1 MTEFI
6 TEGAGVPVAAG
17 PYSAGVV
24 SGELCFLS
32 GQLALDPGGSGLV
45 GETAA
50 DQARQAMRNLFAVA
64 RAGGFAA
71 EEILLINVLLADGE
85 DFAAVNE
92 AYAAEL
98 PEGHRPARMT
108 FQAGAL
114 PAGAKVEVQGF
125 AKHA

>member
-6 TEGAGVPVAAG
+6 TEGAGVPAAAG

-24 SGELCFLS
+24 AGDLCFLS

-50 DQARQAMRNLFAVA
+50 DQVRQAMRNLFAVA

-71 EEILLINVLLADGE
+71 EETTSPTTAANVSSESDSVPG
-85 DFAAVNE
+85 N
-92 AYAAEL
+92 
-98 PEGHRPARMT
+98 PR
-108 FQAGAL
+108 
-114 PAGAKVEVQGF
+114 
-125 AKHA
+125 